1 MQTDKFTVPFQQG
14 GSQQTVDVHIDAS
27 TDDVDTYVCHLNG
40 ERITQIRKD
49 SGQWK
54 QLWGELNEQEIKQL
68 GEAID
73 GELAR

>member
-1 MQTDKFTVPFQQG
+1 MQNDHFTVPFNRD
-14 GSQQTVDVHIDAS
+14 SSSYTVEVQTDPS

-54 QLWGELNEQEIKQL
+54 QLWGTLAEADIQQL
-68 GEAID
+68 GAAID
-73 GELAR
+73 EALVK